1 LGKVT
6 VYRYQ
11 FLSPTF
17 IGRSLSQR
25 WGTRLAITNL
35 LMADIVEASAME
47 VDEAV
52 LNPNGFTPLDY
63 KPRSP

>member
-1 LGKVT
+1 
-6 VYRYQ
+6 
-11 FLSPTF
+11 
-17 IGRSLSQR
+17 
-25 WGTRLAITNL
+25 
-35 LMADIVEASAME
+35 MADIVEASAME